1 MTTMSFSPTSAGI
14 TVIRHNGMTI
24 QRYNASLSDD
34 WNRFVASSKNG
45 TFLFDRRFMDYHSD
59 RFSDH
64 SLLVYRDKRLY
75 ALLPANE
82 KDGVL
87 VSHGG
92 LTYGGLVMSSQCSAK
107 GVMDAFKAINDYL
120 RLQHFR
126 SVVYKA
132 IPWIYH
138 QLPAEEDLYA
148 LTSVCNARL
157 TIRDISSAIV
167 STCRMKFAESRRSGL
182 RKALRT
188 GLTVKESDDVDAFWH
203 ILNDNLSEKYAVRP
217 VHTADELRLLRSR
230 FPEQIKLWLVL
241 DGEVPV
247 GGTLLFLTPQ
257 VLHTQYISANAYGKQ
272 HGAIDLLFD
281 HLINNIYADYP
292 YIDFGKSTVSD
303 SADLNEQLIFQKE
316 GFGARAVCYDTYEYE
331 L

>member
-1 MTTMSFSPTSAGI
+1 MFEIVRYSAKK
-14 TVIRHNGMTI
+14 
-24 QRYNASLSDD
+24 ADE
-34 WNRFVASSKNG
+34 WNQFVAQSKNG
-45 TFLFDRRFMDYHSD
+45 TFLFDRQFMDYHAD
-59 RFSDH
+59 RFRDH
-64 SLLVYRDKRLY
+64 SLMVYRDRRLY

-82 KDGVL
+82 KDDVL
-87 VSHGG
+87 VTHGG
-92 LTYGGLVMSSQCSAK
+92 LTYGGLVMSRQCSAK
-107 GVMDAFKAINDYL
+107 GVLDVFTAMNDYL
-120 RLQHFR
+120 RQQNFQH
-126 SVVYKA
+126 VIYKA

-167 STCRMKFAESRRSGL
+167 ATRRMKFAESRRSGL
-182 RKALRT
+182 RKAQRA
-188 GLTVKESDDVDAFWH
+188 GLTIAESDDVETFWH
-203 ILNDNLSEKYAVRP
+203 ILNDNLTTKYGVRP

-230 FPEQIKLWLVL
+230 FPERIRLWLAYR
-241 DGEVPV
+241 GQTPV

-257 VLHTQYISANAYGKQ
+257 VLHTQYISATPDGKAI
-272 HGAIDLLFD
+272 GAIDLLFD
-281 HLINNIYADYP
+281 HLINNVYADCP

-316 GFGARAVCYDTYEYE
+316 GFGARAICYDTYEYD

>member
-1 MTTMSFSPTSAGI
+1 MFE
-14 TVIRHNGMTI
+14 IR
-24 QRYNASLSDD
+24 RYTADRAD
-34 WNRFVASSKNG
+34 EWNQFVRASKNG

-59 RFSDH
+59 RFRDH
-64 SLLVYRDKRLY
+64 SLMVFRDQRLY

-82 KDGVL
+82 KDDVL

-92 LTYGGLVMSSQCSAK
+92 LTYGGLVMSPQCSAK
-107 GVMDAFKAINDYL
+107 GVLDAFTAINAYL
-120 RLQHFR
+120 RQQAISR
-126 SVVYKA
+126 VVYKA

-148 LTSVCNARL
+148 LTAVCNARL
-157 TIRDISSAIV
+157 AIRDISSAIV
-167 STCRMKFAESRRSGL
+167 STRRLKFTESRRSGL
-182 RKALRT
+182 RKALKA
-188 GLTVKESDDVDAFWH
+188 GLTVRESDDVDAFWR
-203 ILNDNLSEKYAVRP
+203 ILNDNLTEKYAVRP
-217 VHTADELRLLRSR
+217 VHTAAELHLLRSR
-230 FPEQIKLWLVL
+230 FPEQIKLWLVF
-241 DGEVPV
+241 DGDTPV

-257 VLHTQYISANAYGKQ
+257 VLHTQYISATSLGKQ

-281 HLINNIYADYP
+281 HLINNVYADYR

-303 SADLNEQLIFQKE
+303 SADLNGQLIFQKE

>member
-1 MTTMSFSPTSAGI
+1 MADEWNQFASA
-14 TVIRHNGMTI
+14 
-24 QRYNASLSDD
+24 
-34 WNRFVASSKNG
+34 SKNG

-64 SLLVYRDKRLY
+64 SLMCYREGRLY

-82 KDGVL
+82 KGDTL

-92 LTYGGLVMSSQCSAK
+92 LTYGGLVTDSRCSAK
-107 GVMDAFKAINDYL
+107 GVLDTFTAINDYL
-120 RLQHFR
+120 RRQAIRH
-126 SVVYKA
+126 VVYKA

-148 LTSVCNARL
+148 LTAVCHARL
-157 TIRDISSAIV
+157 TIRDISSAIIG
-167 STCRMKFAESRRSGL
+167 TRRLKFTESRRSGL
-182 RKALRT
+182 RKALKA
-188 GLTVKESDDVDAFWH
+188 GLRICESDDVDAFWH
-203 ILNDNLSEKYAVRP
+203 ILNDNLTQKYAVRP
-217 VHTADELRLLRSR
+217 VHSADELRLLQSR
-230 FPEQIKLWLVL
+230 FPENIKLWLVY
-241 DGEVPV
+241 DGDKPV

-257 VLHTQYISANAYGKQ
+257 VLHTQYISATPYGKQ
-272 HGAIDLLFD
+272 HGALDLLFD
-281 HLINNIYADYP
+281 HLINNVYAHYP